1 MTVGMSPESGRPK
14 TGSTAVAGA
23 STRSALER
31 RDSAFTVVP
40 ERPRAE
46 VITYTIQ
53 EGDTITAIAER
64 YGLEKDTIAW
74 SNDRNV
80 VFALRP
86 GNELYILPVDGVYHR
101 ALVDETVQA
110 IADNIEEK
118 LEEKG
123 IKPLRKEGYREARW
137 ILLDYGS
144 CVVHVFVE
152 DDRRFYNLEKLWG
165 DAKACVYSQ

>member
-1 MTVGMSPESGRPK
+1 MTEANLSELAAAAASDKKARDIVILDLEGVSLIADYFVVCSAN
-14 TGSTAVAGA
+14 ST
-23 STRSALER
+23 T
-31 RDSAFTVVP
+31 
-40 ERPRAE
+40 
-46 VITYTIQ
+46 Q
-53 EGDTITAIAER
+53 
-64 YGLEKDTIAW
+64 
-74 SNDRNV
+74 
-80 VFALRP
+80 
-86 GNELYILPVDGVYHR
+86 
-101 ALVDETVQA
+101 VQA